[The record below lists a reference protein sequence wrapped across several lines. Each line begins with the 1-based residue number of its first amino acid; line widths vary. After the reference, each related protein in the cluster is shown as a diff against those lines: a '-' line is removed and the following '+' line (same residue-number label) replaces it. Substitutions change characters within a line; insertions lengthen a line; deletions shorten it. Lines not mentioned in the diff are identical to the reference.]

1 MACLGGNRLPIAG
14 SKIYQ
19 QFVDKARKDNSVD
32 VSQQRLEANQAVD
45 FSQSAARWSR
55 ALMDSAHKHVAANQ
69 LAQYNQVFRDSLVRT
84 EQAIAKDPWIAIDAW
99 NHCGSAY
106 GLFR

>member
-1 MACLGGNRLPIAG
+1 
-14 SKIYQ
+14 
-19 QFVDKARKDNSVD
+19 
-32 VSQQRLEANQAVD
+32 
-45 FSQSAARWSR
+45 
-55 ALMDSAHKHVAANQ
+55 MDSAHKHVAANQ